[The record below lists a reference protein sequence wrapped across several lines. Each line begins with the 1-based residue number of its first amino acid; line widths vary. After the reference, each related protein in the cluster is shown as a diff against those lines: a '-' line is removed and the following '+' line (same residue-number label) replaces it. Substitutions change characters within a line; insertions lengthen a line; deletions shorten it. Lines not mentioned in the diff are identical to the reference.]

1 VDVHGGKD
9 GVFMDKAAQEI
20 PECKDCSCCPKCS
33 CCPCLPVCLPCH
45 PCDGAAR
52 FVLSSKLSSEMQIMP
67 LPLVKIR
74 HVTARALTSTSAEA
88 HIFSAGGVCTSCF
101 PCISKLTWEATE
113 PSGFKDANERTLEL
127 DALCPPWN
135 KRTRINVAV
144 KASVDLEELL
154 SFMAK
159 LQNGAP
165 ALTAGVPDAD
175 EGGNVSLLA

>member
-1 VDVHGGKD
+1 
-9 GVFMDKAAQEI
+9 
-20 PECKDCSCCPKCS
+20 
-33 CCPCLPVCLPCH
+33 
-45 PCDGAAR
+45 
-52 FVLSSKLSSEMQIMP
+52 MP

-88 HIFSAGGVCTSCF
+88 HMFSQGGLCTSCF
-101 PCISKLTWEATE
+101 PCISKLSWEATE
-113 PSGFKDANERTLEL
+113 PSGFKDANVRTLEL

-135 KRTRINVAV
+135 KRTRITVTV
-144 KASVDLEELL
+144 KADVNIDDLL

-165 ALTAGVPDAD
+165 QLTAGVPAAD